1 MNMPYLIAFTIV
13 IVGLVNALYLSYHA
27 LKGTYVHCLFLP
39 KEWCVK
45 VQTSKYSRTF
55 GIPNPYLGLCM
66 LAAILLLL
74 VLHYMFGIFLLLA
87 RLLIIFG
94 AAFSIYF
101 TYIQAFVLK
110 AFCTWCVVSACVF
123 MALFFTQFYL

>member
-1 MNMPYLIAFTIV
+1 MNIPFLIVYTIL
-13 IVGLVNALYLSYHA
+13 IVGLVNALYLSYHP

-39 KEWCVK
+39 KEWCIK
-45 VQTSKYSRTF
+45 VQTSKYSRTL

-74 VLHYMFGIFLLLA
+74 VLHYKLEIFLLFA

-110 AFCTWCVVSACVF
+110 AFCTWCVISACVF